1 MTQAEY
7 AGLAGARS
15 RGMTWGEQRG
25 ALDRAQGRIL
35 ERTTPG
41 ATARLDK
48 TRRKVILGDGTE
60 MNRADFRKLPPMKRL
75 GMLDKSF
82 ATASPKGQGFKSL
95 TKQQKRLDEIKKPKE
110 WWDTGQPHKPMDYT
124 KSYRGETKG
133 QAMRKMKTGV
143 LDFMKKALK
152 LSPKEY
158 AKLKPTERNALYTFV
173 REFPG
178 GPKNAAEA
186 IIRGASKEG
195 EVQVGHLLNMLR
207 ESGFLR
213 ATPNLI
219 APFKKGGPVD
229 ENWIQK
235 VRSRIQK
242 KGTEGVCTGK
252 KYGSSSCPPGS
263 KRYNLAKTFR
273 SMNRKR
279 A

>member
-1 MTQAEY
+1 MNDKNMEN
-7 AGLAGARS
+7 LAVDVAI
-15 RGMTWGEQRG
+15 T
-25 ALDRAQGRIL
+25 
-35 ERTTPG
+35 
-41 ATARLDK
+41 
-48 TRRKVILGDGTE
+48 
-60 MNRADFRKLPPMKRL
+60 NRE
-75 GMLDKSF
+75 
-82 ATASPKGQGFKSL
+82 
-95 TKQQKRLDEIKKPKE
+95 RLDEIKKPKE
-110 WWDTGQPHKPMDYT
+110 WWDTGAPDKPMDFT

-133 QAMRKMKTGV
+133 QATRKMKRGV
-143 LDFMKKALK
+143 LNFMKKALK
-152 LSPKEY
+152 LDGKEY

-178 GPKNAAEA
+178 GPKKAAEA

-195 EVQVGHLLNMLR
+195 EVEVGHLLNMLR

-242 KGTEGVCTGK
+242 KGTEGVCTDE